1 MTKYNVII
9 TTKVQKYLDKL
20 SDKIADK
27 LETAMLQLGDNPR
40 PNGVDKLTNRDAYR
54 IRVGDYRI
62 IYTIRDKTLLVTVID
77 TGHRR
82 EIYKK

>member
-62 IYTIRDKTLLVTVID
+62 IYTIRDKILLVTVID